1 MKAALIIIGN
11 EILSG
16 RTQDK
21 NLSYLAN
28 WLNEIGIQ
36 LSEVRVIR
44 DEEEVIIETVNY
56 LRKTYSY
63 VFTTGGIGPTHD
75 DITSLSIAKAF
86 NVDLAINDKA
96 LSILKEYYKDSE
108 LTDARMKMTMIPKG
122 AELVDNPISKAPGF
136 KMENVFVMAGIP
148 SIMQGM
154 LEGARK
160 HLKGGNIVKSTSVDI
175 FTAESNVADE
185 LTQKIATIGENMSL
199 RSSIYVAP
207 STGRGSAIPPIW
219 PKSIK
224 MWQDWRATLELFYKI
239 IERLRML
246 RPPANPIR
254 LSGPKHLK

>member
-44 DEEEVIIETVNY
+44 DEEKVIIDTVNY
-56 LRKTYSY
+56 LRSEYDY

-75 DITSLSIAKAF
+75 DITSLSIARAF
-86 NVDLAINDKA
+86 GVELEVNDKA

-108 LTDARMKMTMIPKG
+108 LTEARMKMTMIPIG
-122 AELVDNPISKAPGF
+122 AELVDNPVSKAPGF
-136 KMENVFVMAGIP
+136 KMDNVFVMAGIP

-154 LEGARK
+154 LEGARRF
-160 HLKGGNIVKSTSVDI
+160 LKGGDVVKSMSIDV
-175 FTAESNVADE
+175 FTPESNVAQA
-185 LTQKIATIGENMSL
+185 LTDLQNKYNDVEIGSYPFSKDNRFGTTLVM
-199 RSSIYVAP
+199 RSSDE
-207 STGRGSAIPPIW
+207 
-219 PKSIK
+219 KK
-224 MWQDWRATLELFYKI
+224 LHQCDEELKQLMKEYDT
-239 IERLRML
+239 
-246 RPPANPIR
+246 NY
-254 LSGPKHLK
+254 

>member
-16 RTQDK
+16 RTQDQ

-44 DEEEVIIETVNY
+44 DEEEVIVNTVNY
-56 LRKTYSY
+56 LRENYDY
-63 VFTTGGIGPTHD
+63 LFTTGGIGPTHD

-86 NVDLAINDKA
+86 DVELEVNDKA

-122 AELVDNPISKAPGF
+122 AELVENPVSKAPGF
-136 KMENVFVMAGIP
+136 KMQNVFVMAGIP

-154 LEGARK
+154 LEGAKK
-160 HLKGGNIVKSTSVDI
+160 HLKGGGIIKSTSIDI
-175 FTAESNVADE
+175 FTPESNIAEELAELQNNYPNVEIGSYPFSKERRFGTSLVLRSEDE
-185 LTQKIATIGENMSL
+185 LLLKQCELDLLKIVE
-199 RSSIYVAP
+199 
-207 STGRGSAIPPIW
+207 
-219 PKSIK
+219 K
-224 MWQDWRATLELFYKI
+224 YK
-239 IERLRML
+239 
-246 RPPANPIR
+246 
-254 LSGPKHLK
+254 H

>member
-44 DEEEVIIETVNY
+44 DEEEIIIETVNY
-56 LRKTYSY
+56 LKKTYSY

-75 DITSLSIAKAF
+75 DITSLSIARAF
-86 NVDLAINDKA
+86 NVDLEVNDKA

-108 LTDARMKMTMIPKG
+108 LTDARMKMTMIPQG

-136 KMENVFVMAGIP
+136 KIENVFVMAGIP

-160 HLKGGNIVKSTSVDI
+160 HLKGGDVVKSTSIDV
-175 FTAESNVADE
+175 FTPESNVADE
-185 LTQKIATIGENMSL
+185 LSKLQNKYIDVEIGSYPFSKENRFGTSLVL
-199 RSSIYVAP
+199 RSIDEESLE
-207 STGRGSAIPPIW
+207 RC
-219 PKSIK
+219 
-224 MWQDWRATLELFYKI
+224 RLEL
-239 IERLRML
+239 
-246 RPPANPIR
+246 
-254 LSGPKHLK
+254 LKMVDKFKS

>member
-16 RTQDK
+16 RTQDQ

-44 DEEEVIIETVNY
+44 DEEEVIVKTVNY
-56 LRKTYSY
+56 LRETYSY

-86 NVDLAINDKA
+86 DVELEVNDKA

-122 AELVDNPISKAPGF
+122 AELVENPVSKAPGF

-154 LEGARK
+154 LEGAK
-160 HLKGGNIVKSTSVDI
+160 KYLKGGDIIKSTSVDV
-175 FTAESNVADE
+175 FTPESNIAEELAELQNNYPDVEIGSYPFSKERRFGTSLVLRSEDE
-185 LTQKIATIGENMSL
+185 LLLKQCELDLLKIVEK
-199 RSSIYVAP
+199 Y
-207 STGRGSAIPPIW
+207 
-219 PKSIK
+219 
-224 MWQDWRATLELFYKI
+224 
-239 IERLRML
+239 
-246 RPPANPIR
+246 
-254 LSGPKHLK
+254 

>member
-21 NLSYLAN
+21 NLLYLAN

-56 LRKTYSY
+56 LRKAYNY

-86 NVDLAINDKA
+86 NVDLEINDKA

-122 AELVDNPISKAPGF
+122 AALVENPVSKAPGF

-160 HLKGGNIVKSTSVDI
+160 HLKGGDVIKSKSIDV
-175 FTAESNVADE
+175 FTPESNVAEE
-185 LTQKIATIGENMSL
+185 LTRLQNKYTDVEIGSYPFTKENRFGTSLVL
-199 RSSIYVAP
+199 RSKDE
-207 STGRGSAIPPIW
+207 RLLEEC
-219 PKSIK
+219 K
-224 MWQDWRATLELFYKI
+224 LELLKI
-239 IERLRML
+239 VDKF
-246 RPPANPIR
+246 NF
-254 LSGPKHLK
+254 

>member
-44 DEEEVIIETVNY
+44 DEEEIIVDAVNN
-56 LRKTYSY
+56 LRKTYNY

-75 DITSLSIAKAF
+75 DITSLSIARAF
-86 NVDLAINDKA
+86 NVDLEINDKA

-122 AELVDNPISKAPGF
+122 AELVDNPISRAPGF
-136 KMENVFVMAGIP
+136 KIENVFVMAGIP

-160 HLKGGNIVKSTSVDI
+160 YLKGGDIIKSTSVDV
-175 FTAESNVADE
+175 FTRESNVAEE
-185 LTQKIATIGENMSL
+185 LAELQRNYPDIEIGSYPFSKENKFGTSLVL
-199 RSSIYVAP
+199 RSKDS
-207 STGRGSAIPPIW
+207 SLL
-219 PKSIK
+219 KK
-224 MWQDWRATLELFYKI
+224 CELELLKI
-239 IERLRML
+239 TDKFK
-246 RPPANPIR
+246 
-254 LSGPKHLK
+254 S